1 MRKNKIVTIYAR
13 ANDEYAL
20 ARQINELKSVCKKKD
35 YKIYEIYT
43 DIGVSGRTLENR
55 YGFQKMM
62 EDLKDK
68 KFESIMVCDPS
79 RIARNLAICMDF
91 LKEIKKYDCNLE
103 LPTGIFEEAY
113 SNIANEEIIKN
124 IIAFYGRVGTK
135 KQL

>member
-1 MRKNKIVTIYAR
+1 MIKNKIVAIYAR
-13 ANDEYAL
+13 ANDEFAL
-20 ARQINELKSVCKKKD
+20 EKQIKELKMVCKKEN

-43 DIGVSGRTLENR
+43 DIGVSGRALENR
-55 YGFQKMM
+55 YGFQEMM
-62 EDLKDK
+62 EDLKER
-68 KFESIMVCDPS
+68 KFESIMVYDLS
-79 RIARNLAICMDF
+79 RIARNMKICIDF

-135 KQL
+135 KHL